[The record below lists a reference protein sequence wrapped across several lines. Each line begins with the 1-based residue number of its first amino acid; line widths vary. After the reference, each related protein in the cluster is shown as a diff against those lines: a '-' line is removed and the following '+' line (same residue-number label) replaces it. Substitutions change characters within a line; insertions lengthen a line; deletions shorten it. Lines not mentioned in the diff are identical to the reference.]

1 MLFSDQFNT
10 QGFALEKGEFL
21 FVQISELVKEFNRIV
36 YQLIE
41 SSEKI
46 NDRHTNVHLVLQR
59 WIHHATSNRVI
70 DLNS

>member
-10 QGFALEKGEFL
+10 QGFALEKGDFL
-21 FVQISELVKEFNRIV
+21 FVQISELVKKFNRIV

-46 NDRHTNVHLVLQR
+46 NDRHTNVHLV
-59 WIHHATSNRVI
+59 
-70 DLNS
+70 